1 MQQFFENLLA
11 GFGVTDAID
20 ILLVTFIVYEVL
32 GFIWESR
39 AEQLVKGLVVL
50 LVVALASQYLHLFA
64 LHTLLKAVLEIGLI
78 ALVVVFQPEL
88 RRGLEKMG
96 RRRVFRPSAVRL
108 AEDRAREATRQIVT
122 AVSHMAEEKTGALL
136 VFWQSGSLSD
146 IMKTGTAVDAQVSS
160 QLIENIFY
168 KGSPLHDGALVIRGD
183 RILSAACILPLTER
197 IELPDGM
204 GTRHRAALGMT
215 EVSDAVVLV
224 VSEETG
230 IISMAE
236 NGAIERELD
245 EKALEQRLMR
255 IFTGYDYNVESN
267 ALDTIAALRWKGG
280 R

>member
-96 RRRVFRPSAVRL
+96 RRRVFRPSAIRL

-122 AVSHMAEEKTGALL
+122 AVSHMAEEKTGALI

-146 IMKTGTAVDAQVSS
+146 IMKTGTAVDAQVSA

-236 NGAIERELD
+236 NGAIERDLD

-255 IFTGYDYNVESN
+255 IFTGYDYDVESN

>member
-122 AVSHMAEEKTGALL
+122 AVSHMAEEKTGALI

-146 IMKTGTAVDAQVSS
+146 IMKTGTAVDAQVSA

-215 EVSDAVVLV
+215 EVSDAVVLI

>member
-122 AVSHMAEEKTGALL
+122 AVSHMAEEKTGALI